1 MHSKVVVALAV
12 PELLKRHFLLLYTF
26 TGLV

>member
-12 PELLKRHFLLLYTF
+12 PELLKQHFLLLYTSA
-26 TGLV
+26 GLV